1 MVAAHRYEVG
11 PEAALA
17 HKVCELLHGVGVVEE
32 GVMFVPLVYHS
43 SP

>member
-32 GVMFVPLVYHS
+32 GVMFVPLVYLS